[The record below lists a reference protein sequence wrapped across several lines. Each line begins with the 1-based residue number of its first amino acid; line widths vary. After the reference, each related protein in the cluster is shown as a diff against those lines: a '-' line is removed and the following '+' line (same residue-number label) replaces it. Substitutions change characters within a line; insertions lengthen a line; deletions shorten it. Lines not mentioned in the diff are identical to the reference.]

1 MYVIM
6 KNDVKRLKNLFKK
19 LRSDFVFNTLT
30 GSALSSL
37 STLAF
42 ALYNVYLGIRYGAL
56 WNYCTAIYCAI
67 LALTKAC
74 TVYTER
80 RLSLSVKDEAALL
93 PIRVKACLSESVV
106 LLIIDLTL
114 IAPVSLIVTQQRALD
129 YSAIPAIATAAY
141 TVYKVAV
148 ATKKYN
154 TARKQSNMAVMTLK
168 RINFKEAMVSVLT
181 LQYVLVTT
189 FGNGVDSHMLPAC
202 AATTFIFWALLV
214 IQSLTA
220 VVKAVALVRCVC

>member
-114 IAPVSLIVTQQRALD
+114 IAPVSLMVTQQRALD
-129 YSAIPAIATAAY
+129 YSAITAIATAAY

>member
-93 PIRVKACLSESVV
+93 PIRVKACLTESVV

-114 IAPVSLIVTQQRALD
+114 IVPVSLMVTQQRALD

-141 TVYKVAV
+141 TVYKVAI

-154 TARKQSNMAVMTLK
+154 IARKQSNMAVMTLK
-168 RINFKEAMVSVLT
+168 RINFKEAMVSVLA
-181 LQYVLVTT
+181 LQYILVMT
-189 FGNGVDSHMLPAC
+189 FGSGVDSRMLPVC
-202 AATTFIFWALLV
+202 ASSTFFIWTALIV
-214 IQSLTA
+214 QSLTA
-220 VVKAVALVRCVC
+220 VIKTTSLKRCID

>member
-1 MYVIM
+1 M
-6 KNDVKRLKNLFKK
+6 
-19 LRSDFVFNTLT
+19 
-30 GSALSSL
+30 
-37 STLAF
+37 
-42 ALYNVYLGIRYGAL
+42 
-56 WNYCTAIYCAI
+56 
-67 LALTKAC
+67 
-74 TVYTER
+74 YTER

-114 IAPVSLIVTQQRALD
+114 IAPVSLMVTQQRALD
-129 YSAIPAIATAAY
+129 YSAITAIATAAY